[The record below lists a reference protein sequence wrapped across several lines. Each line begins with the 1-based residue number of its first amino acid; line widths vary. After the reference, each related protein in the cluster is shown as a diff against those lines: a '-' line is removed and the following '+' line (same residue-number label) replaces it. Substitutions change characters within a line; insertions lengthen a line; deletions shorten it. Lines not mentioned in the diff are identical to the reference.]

1 MSDLQDIQKQI
12 DELTAQKNLI
22 LAQEKIAVIE
32 SIKKQ
37 IADFGI
43 TAQELG
49 FKATKGSKTS
59 TVPVKYRHNGETW
72 TGRGL
77 KPKWLN
83 EYLAGGGK
91 LEDIE
96 VK

>member
-12 DELTAQKNLI
+12 DELTAKKQAI
-22 LAQEKIAVIE
+22 LNQEKTAVIE

-37 IADFGI
+37 IKDFGI
-43 TAQELG
+43 TASELG
-49 FKATKGSKTS
+49 LKGSKATKTS
-59 TVPVKYRHNGETW
+59 TVAIKYRQGDNTW

-77 KPKWLN
+77 TPNWLK

-91 LEDIE
+91 LEDVE

>member
-12 DELTAQKNLI
+12 DELTAKKQTI
-22 LAQEKIAVIE
+22 LNQEKATFIE

-37 IADFGI
+37 IKDFGI
-43 TAQELG
+43 TASELG
-49 FKATKGSKTS
+49 YKGSKGSKTS
-59 TVPVKYRHNGETW
+59 TVAIKYQHGDNTW

-91 LEDIE
+91 EEDIK